1 MKLHLDKTAL
11 DVYRMIPVCEC
22 QTVSDA
28 VAALRKRFTPK
39 DIEELRG
46 LEFHHHAQGPNESV
60 EQLGISIQ
68 QLGCKAFPG
77 ITGKDFDRLLKDR
90 FYQALLVKWQHKL
103 GCPKTDEG
111 FHDLLALARM
121 LEEHEKQFAASAQSQ
136 GEIKKT
142 SSGTSRRVPQNK
154 LSNKGGP
161 AVEKQSERV
170 LEQGATVLRERRC
183 SNANK

>member
-11 DVYRMIPVCEC
+11 DVYRMIPVCER

-68 QLGCKAFPG
+68 QLGRKAFPG
-77 ITGKDFDRLLKDR
+77 ITGKNFDRLLKGR
-90 FYQALLVKWQHKL
+90 FYQALLVKWQRKL

-111 FHDLLALARM
+111 FHDLLARARM
-121 LEEHEKQFAASAQSQ
+121 LEEHEKQFAASA
-136 GEIKKT
+136 GR
-142 SSGTSRRVPQNK
+142 SRRRLVEPLGGYPRTSCLTKEAQQSRSNQK
-154 LSNKGGP
+154 GYWNRELLSCGND
-161 AVEKQSERV
+161 A
-170 LEQGATVLRERRC
+170 AT
-183 SNANK
+183 NANK